1 MPTFSTQPPP
11 DPRGQALPIRRTP
24 DGRPLVAVVTSPEII
39 GTNTHFYGG
48 RTVPCEAPNCNA
60 CQDGLSWRWHGYLTA
75 IDAKNG
81 QHFLFEVTAQA
92 AQAFVEY
99 RKLYGTLRGCLFEAS
114 RTGARKNGRVF
125 IRCKPNTNT
134 ALHLPE
140 SANLPT
146 LLCNLWN
153 VPAPAA
159 TEAGQQWNAPA
170 MAIDPAIVA
179 ATQAVDRQ
187 TRGPRPPDPTRPRPG
202 DPATDP
208 ILAAAYSH
216 HFTPTSANGTAKPTH
231 AI

>member
-1 MPTFSTQPPP
+1 MPTFSTTPPP

-24 DGRPLVAVVTSPEII
+24 DGRPLVAVVTSPEMI

-75 IDAKNG
+75 VDNKNG
-81 QHFLFEVTAQA
+81 QHFLFEMTAQA

-140 SANLPT
+140 CANLPT

-159 TEAGQQWNAPA
+159 AENGQQWGAPTL
-170 MAIDPAIVA
+170 AIDADLA
-179 ATQAVDRQ
+179 AAAQAVDRH
-187 TRGPRPPDPTRPRPG
+187 TRGPQAPLANRLTPG
-202 DPATDP
+202 DPASDP
-208 ILAAAYSH
+208 ILAGEYSK
-216 HFTPTSANGTAKPTH
+216 HFTPPNSNGTADRAH
-231 AI
+231 AT